1 MVCGVCTHVLLTEAR
16 ERSQV
21 SWYVGLLETGCFS
34 EPGAGL
40 AGSESQ
46 RSSCRLPHTV
56 GLIGVC
62 DFVWLLTWVLR
73 IYTQILV
80 LA

>member
-1 MVCGVCTHVLLTEAR
+1 MLLTEAR

-21 SWYVGLLETGCFS
+21 SWYVSFHETGCFS
-34 EPGAGL
+34 EPGVGL
-40 AGSESQ
+40 AVSPSNLLVF
-46 RSSCRLPHTV
+46 SPNAL